1 MDFLDAD
8 AREVLRAAGAT
19 VEPDSQRVRFDPGMV
34 TELIKTAPAQFT
46 LHARNPARDV
56 QLGGDW
62 VAFGTVGSP
71 PNVADLD
78 RGRRIGNRD
87 DYQNLLRLA
96 QSLNAVHFLSGYPV
110 EPVDLHHGVRHLW
123 ASYDALTLMD
133 KAVHCYSLGRQRNI
147 DVLEMVRIARGVDQ
161 ATIDREPSVFT
172 VVNSSSPLRLDA
184 PMLQGIME
192 FAAHNQVVCITPF
205 TLAGAMAPV
214 TLAGA
219 LAEQNAEALAG
230 MVLTQA
236 VNPGAPVIYGGFT
249 SNVDMQSGAPA
260 FGTPEYMRT
269 AMIGGQLARRYGVPY
284 RSSNVC
290 AANALDAQA
299 AYESV
304 FSLWGAIQGGVNLL
318 MHGAG
323 WMEGGLHAS
332 YEKMI
337 LDAELLGMVAA
348 FLEPVVVDDETLAF
362 SAMQEVGPGGHFF
375 GAEHTQSRYRT
386 AFHKPMLSDWRN
398 YETWEEAGS
407 PELPRKANRI
417 WKELL
422 AAYEPP
428 PMDPADRR
436 GARRVRRPA
445 GGRGRR
451 PDRLL
456 KGTDREVISP
466 GRRHRRRRRR
476 VQRAVPPDQG
486 RLDGRRAARAARADG
501 RLDVACGRR
510 HAHAQRRPERGP
522 PPAVHDQAV
531 RGDRAGLGP
540 GLLDPPARRADA
552 GRHRGPDGLP
562 ADGPVAR
569 ALPGHGPRAHLGERG
584 AGPLPAARPAVL
596 RRRAVRPGR
605 GPRRPDRRHPRL
617 RQVRPARRG
626 GGPPA
631 HQGRRAR
638 RSAPTARGTS

>member
-1 MDFLDAD
+1 MDTAAGQGLRRRRSGGREAHARSTLPEQRPWAQPRLGLRPVEVVSADELEAIHLASLRVLAEIGMDFLDAD
-8 AREVLRAAGAT
+8 AREVLRAAGAQ
-19 VEPDSQRVRFDPGMV
+19 VDAGSQRVRFEPAMV
-34 TELIKTAPAQFT
+34 TETILSAPSSFT
-46 LHARNPARDV
+46 LHARNAQYDV

-62 VAFGTVGSP
+62 IAFGTVGSP
-71 PNVADLD
+71 PNVSDLD

-87 DYQNLLRLA
+87 DYRNLLRLA

-110 EPVDLHHGVRHLW
+110 EPVDLHHGVRHLH
-123 ASYDALTLMD
+123 ATHDALTLMD
-133 KAVHCYSLGRQRNI
+133 KAVHCYSLGRQRNV
-147 DVLEMVRIARGVDQ
+147 DVLEMVRIARGVEQ

-230 MVLTQA
+230 MVLTQV

-269 AMIGGQLARRYGVPY
+269 AMIGGQLARRYDVPY

-304 FSLWGAIQGGVNLL
+304 FSLWGAVMGGVNLL

-337 LDAELLGMVAA
+337 LDAELLGMVEA
-348 FLEPVVVDDETLAF
+348 FLDPVVVDEETLAY

-407 PELPRKANRI
+407 PELPSKANRI
-417 WKELL
+417 WKALL
-422 AAYEPP
+422 EAYQPP
-428 PMDPADRR
+428 PMDPAIAEELQAFVDRR
-436 GARRVRRPA
+436 VAE
-445 GGRGRR
+445 GGV
-451 PDRLL
+451 P
-456 KGTDREVISP
+456 TDY
-466 GRRHRRRRRR
+466 
-476 VQRAVPPDQG
+476 
-486 RLDGRRAARAARADG
+486 
-501 RLDVACGRR
+501 
-510 HAHAQRRPERGP
+510 
-522 PPAVHDQAV
+522 
-531 RGDRAGLGP
+531 
-540 GLLDPPARRADA
+540 
-552 GRHRGPDGLP
+552 
-562 ADGPVAR
+562 
-569 ALPGHGPRAHLGERG
+569 
-584 AGPLPAARPAVL
+584 
-596 RRRAVRPGR
+596 
-605 GPRRPDRRHPRL
+605 
-617 RQVRPARRG
+617 
-626 GGPPA
+626 
-631 HQGRRAR
+631 
-638 RSAPTARGTS
+638 